1 MIQTVGE
8 AIYAPRMIEYSV
20 TVAPMGREG
29 TYVALSSA
37 PLFAAKLV
45 GGGVSGGL
53 LQHYCPGIG
62 SNGSPGGAAAAAAAA
77 SATSMDDL
85 PAAAAAAGGGCDDGS
100 WIYFLVGCLAVA
112 TSPIPIW

>member
-53 LQHYCPGIG
+53 LQRYCPGIG
-62 SNGSPGGAAAAAAAA
+62 SNGSPGGAAAAAAA

-85 PAAAAAAGGGCDDGS
+85 PGAAAAGGGCDDGA

>member
-53 LQHYCPGIG
+53 LQRYCPGIG
-62 SNGSPGGAAAAAAAA
+62 SNGSPGGAAAAAAA

-85 PAAAAAAGGGCDDGS
+85 PGAAAGGGCDDGA

>member
-53 LQHYCPGIG
+53 LQRYCPGIG
-62 SNGSPGGAAAAAAAA
+62 SNGSPGGVAAAAAA
-77 SATSMDDL
+77 SVTSMDDL
-85 PAAAAAAGGGCDDGS
+85 PGAAAAGGGCDDGA